1 MEVRNTIPLWFAV
14 GITVVIGLPFGLWLG
29 AWNLPVWAAFLVWA
43 QYFALGAK
51 PEMLKVMA
59 PALILG
65 IAGATVAVIFTL
77 LVSKVVTVS
86 LVTPSDV
93 AWAIGLF
100 LAFCV
105 IIWAMR
111 FMPVTDGPGGLPFF
125 QGIAIG
131 FGMFFTGLYVN
142 YGALSMPAQVDFL
155 LPLITSIPAIL
166 ASLLGCFLGWFNVT
180 IMFPRPTG
188 TAQQAPQRSAV

>member
-1 MEVRNTIPLWFAV
+1 MEVRNTIPLWLAV
-14 GITVVIGLPFGLWLG
+14 GITVVIGLPFGIWLG
-29 AWNLPVWAAFLVWA
+29 VWNLPVWAAFIVWA
-43 QYFALGAK
+43 EYFALGAK
-51 PEMLKVMA
+51 PAMLKTMI

-86 LVTPSDV
+86 LVSPSDV

-111 FMPVTDGPGGLPFF
+111 FMPITDGPGGLPFF

-131 FGMFFTGLYVN
+131 FGMFFTGLYFT
-142 YGALSMPAQVDFL
+142 YGGLSMPAQVDFL
-155 LPLITSIPAIL
+155 VPVITLIPAVL
-166 ASLLGCFLGWFNVT
+166 ASLLGCFLGWLNVT
-180 IMFPRPTG
+180 IMFPRPVSK
-188 TAQQAPQRSAV
+188 AQQARQASAA